1 MISRQKQAFQN
12 ERQELAQNDTEE
24 AVELPKEYF
33 QSKNKRQGKRVSLLS
48 KEDDS

>member
-12 ERQELAQNDTEE
+12 ERQEPAQNDTEE
-24 AVELPKEYF
+24 AVELPKE
-33 QSKNKRQGKRVSLLS
+33 SKNKRQGKRVSLLS